1 MATRRFDDVMI
12 IPTFTSL
19 SKPQQALML
28 REGLVALLGKGAT
41 WEMEPRDRQAS
52 FVSCYFWFPSRTW
65 GSDFGPQG
73 PQPLSLAAEM
83 QNVDDPQVE
92 LGHAGDW
99 FATIDLKDAC
109 VQIQED

>member
-1 MATRRFDDVMI
+1 M
-12 IPTFTSL
+12 
-19 SKPQQALML
+19 
-28 REGLVALLGKGAT
+28 ALLGKGAT
-41 WEMEPRDRQAS
+41 WEMEARDRQAS
-52 FVSCYFWFPSRTW
+52 FVSCYFWFPSRKW

-109 VQIQED
+109 FQFQED